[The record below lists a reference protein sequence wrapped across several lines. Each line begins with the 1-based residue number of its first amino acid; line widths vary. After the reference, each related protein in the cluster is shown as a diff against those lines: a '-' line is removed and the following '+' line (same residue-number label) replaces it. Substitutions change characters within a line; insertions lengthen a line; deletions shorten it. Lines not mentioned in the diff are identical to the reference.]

1 MATSIGKLSKS
12 FFVKLLVGII
22 ILPFVFWGMGDVF
35 RGGNQNI
42 IATIGSKK
50 INTQEFLNYFNR
62 LDLNQND
69 LKNIKKSDLFE
80 QVLSEYIGKQVMA
93 LEIEKSGIVI
103 SDNSLRDIIKNEKIF
118 FKNDKF
124 SRTEYEKFLLK
135 SGVTAPTFEKNI
147 INQESK
153 RQYLDSLAGGI
164 TISKILVEKEFKKEN
179 QIKTIEYI
187 DLNKYYLNQKP
198 SKEQIKEIYEKNK
211 KLFIKEYKSIQYAE
225 ITPQLIVNINEYN
238 ELFFKQLDAIENNVL
253 DGQPFEETAR
263 ENNLKVITVEKIDA
277 NKKDVNDNKNSTVPD
292 KLFRKIFLIKEE
304 KIPEVV
310 KVNNKYYLV
319 EVKSITKKN
328 LSINNPD
335 VLKIVN
341 NQIDIQN
348 KIKNNTSIAKD
359 IGMGAFDKTKMEKF
373 ASDNNLEIKKY
384 EILNLK
390 QNEIFSEGIIKNI
403 FLISDGEITLIT
415 DSNLSK
421 NFLIQ
426 VINTKYKKLENN
438 SNEFEKYE
446 AKARLNL
453 VNKIYKT
460 FDENINKKYKVELNK
475 KTIERVKNSF

>member
-1 MATSIGKLSKS
+1 M
-12 FFVKLLVGII
+12 
-22 ILPFVFWGMGDVF
+22 
-35 RGGNQNI
+35 
-42 IATIGSKK
+42 
-50 INTQEFLNYFNR
+50 
-62 LDLNQND
+62 
-69 LKNIKKSDLFE
+69 
-80 QVLSEYIGKQVMA
+80 
-93 LEIEKSGIVI
+93 
-103 SDNSLRDIIKNEKIF
+103 
-118 FKNDKF
+118 
-124 SRTEYEKFLLK
+124 
-135 SGVTAPTFEKNI
+135 
-147 INQESK
+147 
-153 RQYLDSLAGGI
+153 
-164 TISKILVEKEFKKEN
+164 
-179 QIKTIEYI
+179 
-187 DLNKYYLNQKP
+187 
-198 SKEQIKEIYEKNK
+198 
-211 KLFIKEYKSIQYAE
+211 
-225 ITPQLIVNINEYN
+225 
-238 ELFFKQLDAIENNVL
+238 
-253 DGQPFEETAR
+253 
-263 ENNLKVITVEKIDA
+263 
-277 NKKDVNDNKNSTVPD
+277 PD
-292 KLFRKIFLIKEE
+292 KLFRKIFSIKEE

-310 KVNNKYYLV
+310 KINNKYYLV

>member
-147 INQESK
+147 IEQESK

-179 QIKTIEYI
+179 QIKKIEYI

-225 ITPQLIVNINEYN
+225 ITPKLIVNINEYN